1 MSPRVSIHPPDGYN
15 QSSDQDIVT
24 GARARSRDT
33 HKGLL
38 RREWMSRP
46 VAQDREG
53 WRHGLDSPS
62 LPSGEDISQE
72 AQHLPEDQAEDEA
85 EEGSSSP
92 VSLGP

>member
-1 MSPRVSIHPPDGYN
+1 
-15 QSSDQDIVT
+15 
-24 GARARSRDT
+24 
-33 HKGLL
+33 
-38 RREWMSRP
+38 MSRP